1 MYVDALIDRDKDTI
15 HVVERVNGKRVFR
28 EYPARYLFYY
38 KDSRGKFESIFGD
51 KLERVVTTSGKAFA
65 KEKKLYSGQKLF
77 ESDVNPVFRCLADN
91 YLGADTPKLQQA
103 FFDIEVDFDKDKGFA
118 DPSDPFNPVTAISVH
133 LDWIGKTICLVIKP
147 RTLTRAD
154 AQLIVDRFEDT
165 ILMDTEDELL
175 DTFLQLIDDA
185 DVMSGWNSEGFD
197 IPYLVNRIARV
208 LGKEHTRRFC
218 LWGKYP
224 NRREFERY
232 GKAQETFDTVGRLH
246 LDYMELY
253 RKYTYHEMH
262 SYSLD
267 AIGEYELGERKT
279 EYEGTLDQ
287 LYNNDFETFIQYSRQ
302 DVDLL
307 VRMDRKLQFID
318 LANVIAHD
326 NTVLVQTTMGAVA
339 VTDQAILNE
348 AHSRGLI
355 VPDKV
360 RDKTQKHYPQTCT
373 AAGAYVATPKK
384 GFHEWIGS
392 MDLNSLYPSIL
403 RSLNMSTETIV
414 GQIRHTL
421 TVPMLAEHKWE
432 VAKAWEGKFA
442 CPEYEKVIEKDD
454 ETLLYIDFENGEELQ
469 GTGAELYQII
479 FESGQPWVLTSNG
492 TILDQNKKGIIPG
505 LLERWYAERKVMQKS
520 MRDARDSGD
529 VELTAYWDKR
539 QLVKKINLNSLYGA
553 LLNPGS
559 RFNDPRMGQSTTLT
573 GRCIA
578 RHMGAKVNELFTG
591 EYNHVG
597 PAIIYGDTD
606 SVYFSAYPIFRD
618 QIESGEFTWDKDK
631 ITELYDTVCEQANE
645 TFPDYMATAHNVL
658 DRKQGE
664 IIAAGR
670 ETCAV
675 SGIYIT
681 KKRYAIL
688 VYDNEG
694 HREDRDGKPGKIK
707 AMGLDLK
714 RSDTPAFMQDF
725 LNELL
730 LKTLTGAT
738 EEEIIERII
747 EFRSEFRSMPAWLK
761 GTPKR
766 VNKLTHYYNSEY
778 MIDPKTGEEVYK
790 GKSNMPGHVRAAINY
805 NRMRRMNGD
814 RYSMEIMDGMKT
826 IVCKLK
832 DNPLGLTSI
841 GYPTDETRLPE
852 WYKELPFDN
861 DTMEDGIITKKIEN
875 LLGVMNWDLTKA
887 EDKTTFDSLFD
898 WN

>member
-1 MYVDALIDRDKDTI
+1 MYVDALIDRDKDII
-15 HVVERVNGKRVFR
+15 HVVERVNGKREFR

-38 KDSRGKFESIFGD
+38 KDVRGSYESIFGD
-51 KLERVVTTSGKAFA
+51 KLNRVVTTSGKQFK
-65 KEKKLYSGQKLF
+65 KEKKLYGGQKLF

-103 FFDIEVDFDKDKGFA
+103 FFDIEVDFDEKVGFA
-118 DPSDPFNPVTAISVH
+118 PPEDPFNAVTAISVH
-133 LDWIGKTICLVIKP
+133 LDWFGKTICLVNKP
-147 RTLTRAD
+147 KTLTKAD
-154 AQLIVDRFEDT
+154 AQLIVDRFPDT
-165 ILMDTEDELL
+165 ILCDTESELL
-175 DTFLQLIDDA
+175 ETFLQLIDDA
-185 DVMSGWNSEGFD
+185 DVLSGWNSEGFD
-197 IPYLVNRIARV
+197 IPYLVNRIARTM
-208 LGKEHTRRFC
+208 GKEHTRRFC

-224 NRREFERY
+224 KRREYEKY
-232 GKAQETFDTVGRLH
+232 GKLQETYDTIGRLH
-246 LDYMELY
+246 LDYMQLY
-253 RKYTYHEMH
+253 QKYTYHEMH

-279 EYEGTLDQ
+279 EYQGTLDQ
-287 LYNNDFETFIQYSRQ
+287 LYNNDFETFIEYSRQ

-355 VPDKV
+355 VPDKQH
-360 RDKTQKHYPQTCT
+360 DKVQKHYPQQCT
-373 AAGAYVATPKK
+373 AAGAYVATPRK

-421 TVPMLAEHKWE
+421 TVPMLNEYKWE
-432 VAKAWEGKFA
+432 VAKAWEGRFA
-442 CPEYEKVIEKDD
+442 CLEYEKVIEKND
-454 ETLLYIDFENGEELQ
+454 ETLLYIDFENGEELS

-492 TILDQNKKGIIPG
+492 TILDQTKKGIIPG
-505 LLERWYAERKVMQKS
+505 LLERWYAERKVLQKN
-520 MRDARDSGD
+520 MREHQSAGD
-529 VELTAYWDKR
+529 IEKTAYWDKR

-597 PAIIYGDTD
+597 PSIIYGDTD
-606 SVYFSAYPIFRD
+606 SVYFSAYPIFRE
-618 QIESGEFTWDKDK
+618 QIENGEFAWDKDK
-631 ITELYDTVCEQANE
+631 VTELYETVCEQANE

-658 DRKQGE
+658 NREQGE
-664 IIAAGR
+664 IIAAAR
-670 ETCAV
+670 EVSAT

-681 KKRYAIL
+681 KKRYAML

-694 HREDRDGKPGKIK
+694 HREDSETKPGKIK

-725 LNELL
+725 LSELL
-730 LKTLTGAT
+730 LKTLTGSK
-738 EEEIIERII
+738 EDEIIERII
-747 EFRSEFRSMPAWLK
+747 EFRSEFRNMPAWLK

-778 MIDPKTGEEVYK
+778 MIDSKTGDEVYK

-861 DTMEDGIITKKIEN
+861 DTMEEGIITKKISN
-875 LLGVMNWDLTKA
+875 LLGVMNWDLAKA

-898 WN
+898 WG